1 MQNNERPGSQVG
13 GQDQPFSPLDCGLE
27 AGKVRAHVSH
37 PRFSHS
43 SEHPPARGSNG
54 LLSCPRGGLLLRSTQ
69 GPRGSRGA
77 SARLTPTPRPRA
89 GGAGRR
95 LEAEPPGVSGDHGA
109 APEAGGALLKG
120 FGTIRRKRKEGR
132 AEGKKSKEHLFC

>member
-1 MQNNERPGSQVG
+1 MRDQAPRLGARISLSLPWTVVSKLGRSVPMSLTPGSHTPANTRQPG
-13 GQDQPFSPLDCGLE
+13 GRTD
-27 AGKVRAHVSH
+27 
-37 PRFSHS
+37 
-43 SEHPPARGSNG
+43 
-54 LLSCPRGGLLLRSTQ
+54 SCPVPEGGLLLRSTQ